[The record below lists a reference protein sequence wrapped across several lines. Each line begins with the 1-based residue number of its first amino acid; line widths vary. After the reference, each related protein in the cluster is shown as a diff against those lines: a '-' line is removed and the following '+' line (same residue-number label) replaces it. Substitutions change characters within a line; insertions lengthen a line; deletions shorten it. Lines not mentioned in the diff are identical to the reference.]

1 MAEKTP
7 FTETRIYPIIFMMI
21 VTIVFVG
28 LLAFFYHSSKER
40 IENNEKLA
48 FQKKILTLF
57 SLPVD
62 NPAESFTKYIKTET
76 KHELTYYKAEKDGSM
91 LGYAFVI
98 NGPGLWGSI
107 KAVAAFTSDL
117 KKIIR
122 FDILNQNETPGLGGR
137 ITEDTFK
144 NQFTSKEL
152 VKNNKIIDF
161 KLIAEEETPKEDEI
175 CQITGAT
182 FSSQSVT
189 KLIYKEMKQISK
201 KLGFSYE

>member
-1 MAEKTP
+1 
-7 FTETRIYPIIFMMI
+7 MMI

-40 IENNEKLA
+40 IESNEQLA
-48 FQKKILTLF
+48 FQKKILALF
-57 SLPVD
+57 SLSAK
-62 NPAESFTKYIKTET
+62 NPSEAFGKYIKTET
-76 KHELTYYKAEKDGSM
+76 KDDLTFYKAEKDGAM

-107 KAVAAFTSDL
+107 NAVAAFTTDL
-117 KKIIR
+117 KQIIK

-137 ITEDTFK
+137 ITEDQFK
-144 NQFTSKEL
+144 DQFNNKVL
-152 VKNNKIIDF
+152 VKDNKLIDF
-161 KLIAEEETPKEDEI
+161 KLIAEEETPKANEI

-189 KLIYKEMKQISK
+189 KLIYKEMIQISK
-201 KLGFSYE
+201 KMGFSYD